1 MTLSQGTRSEFKQV
15 VIEVTEACN
24 HACLHCYNYWRPNR
38 VSGTVVPQTRQRQLL
53 TRAEILRLIRKVRR
67 SAPISSVA
75 ISGGEPFLRP
85 DLPEI
90 VGDMAAE
97 GLAVVTITNG
107 TLLTESRLKRMP
119 AGSYFEVTL
128 FSTNRETH
136 NFLAGRDCF
145 NTVVANLDRLPAFHC
160 HFVLAMVIT
169 RLNVRDVMQTIELG
183 IALGA
188 RGVLL
193 NRVNLGRQ
201 GLPIA
206 DDLVPSADELRG
218 ALQQADR
225 AAEKYGIG
233 VAVSVPVPPCVA
245 DPRDY
250 PHLHFGWCPRGGK
263 DAYYTIGCTGLLRP
277 CNHSS
282 LVLGDLKKQSFASI
296 VNGVKAKTFWAPM
309 PAACQECF
317 HPLKDVCAGGCRA
330 AAFECYGDTD
340 HIDPF
345 VAFALTATQKPGQYQ
360 IGNFPSSATHPLDR
374 PRI

>member
-1 MTLSQGTRSEFKQV
+1 LSQATHSEFKQV

-38 VSGTVVPQTRQRQLL
+38 LSESVVPRMRPRGIL
-53 TRAEILRLIRKVRR
+53 TRMEILRLLRKVRR

-90 VGDMAAE
+90 VTDIASE

-107 TLLTESRLKRMP
+107 TLLTDSRLKRFP
-119 AGSYFEVTL
+119 PGSYFEVTL

-136 NFLAGRDCF
+136 NYLAGRDCF
-145 NTVVANLDRLPAFHC
+145 KTVVANLDRLHSFGC
-160 HFVLAMVIT
+160 HFVLAVVIT

-193 NRVNLGRQ
+193 NRVNLGKEA
-201 GLPIA
+201 LPIA
-206 DDLVPSADELRG
+206 RDLVPCADELRG
-218 ALQQADR
+218 ALQEADR

-233 VAVSVPVPPCVA
+233 VAVSVPVPPCVL
-245 DPRDY
+245 DPRDF

-282 LVLGDLKKQSFASI
+282 LVLGDLRKQGFADI
-296 VNGVKAKTFWAPM
+296 VKSAKTKAFWSPV
-309 PAACQECF
+309 PPECIACT
-317 HPLKDVCAGGCRA
+317 HPLKESCAGGCRA
-330 AAFECYGDTD
+330 AARECHGDVNK
-340 HIDPF
+340 IDPF
-345 VAFALTATQKPGQYQ
+345 VAFTLAPALTE
-360 IGNFPSSATHPLDR
+360 PSLSLVRLGSRLPSAKASPSGA
-374 PRI
+374 I